1 MTTGFIPAVDFV
13 AQSHGKVFAGQC
25 NLRQRCVVVN
35 MTAAGKLKVLGI
47 SGSIRKASANS
58 GLLRAAKEVAPNDV
72 EFEIADISR
81 LPIFNSD
88 LVDPDQPAE
97 VVEFKEKVKSC
108 DAIFFATPEYNF
120 SVTPVLKN
128 AIDWC
133 SNNPNVLNEKP
144 CTMGSCGGGGGG
156 ALGQI
161 ALRNVLVFPNVHPLN
176 KPQLLIKLF
185 DGSVEWDKETGDIK
199 DEKWRGRIKA
209 QVEALAVWARR
220 INP

>member
-1 MTTGFIPAVDFV
+1 MATGFIPGVDV
-13 AQSHGKVFAGQC
+13 LAGSRVRPGGQC
-25 NLRQRCVVVN
+25 NLRKRWVVVN

-47 SGSIRKASANS
+47 SGSIRIASANS
-58 GLLRAAKEVAPNDV
+58 GLLRAAKELAPSDV

-81 LPIFNSD
+81 LPMFNLD
-88 LVDPDQPAE
+88 LVDPDQPPE

-120 SVTPVLKN
+120 SMTPVLKN

-156 ALGQI
+156 ALGQL
-161 ALRNVLVFPNVHPLN
+161 ALRNALVFPNVHALN
-176 KPQLLIKLF
+176 KPHLLIKLF
-185 DGSVEWDKETGDIK
+185 DGSVQWDKETGDIT
-199 DEKWRGRIKA
+199 DEKWRGRIQA
-209 QVEALAVWARR
+209 QVVAFAVWARR